1 MVTYFLH
8 TDIGASMPTPA
19 GSKPQASCCSK
30 KHCQNGQ
37 RGIVAEGLSI
47 QGDGQLVTLFAS
59 VPLTDER
66 WEPLAE
72 GELVAVARGRFTA
85 RQLAHESP
93 KFYEQSID
101 QSALS

>member
-1 MVTYFLH
+1 MLL
-8 TDIGASMPTPA
+8 
-19 GSKPQASCCSK
+19 QRQ
-30 KHCQNGQ
+30 CQNDQ
-37 RGIVAEGLSI
+37 QDFVTSGLSI
-47 QGDGQLVTLFAS
+47 RAGHQLVTLFAS
-59 VPLTDER
+59 VPLTSEH

-93 KFYEQSID
+93 IFYDQTID